1 MTTASFSHQGVDNRS
16 RPTTRWSRRSLSLGY
31 GPPHRRQRRGGA
43 LIHYGAAQSLSH
55 FLFLVLKLVIYNLLP
70 NGKAIKGYGTI
81 VVTSR

>member
-1 MTTASFSHQGVDNRS
+1 MEPVTERDRPSHSNLAGADAASAWR
-16 RPTTRWSRRSLSLGY
+16 Y

-70 NGKAIKGYGTI
+70 NGKGIKGYGTI